1 MRLRLILPLALLAVA
16 SLVAPACS
24 GDDEGDSAARTSE
37 ERESTDDGGAGGS
50 DSGGDSG
57 TSGDSGSEESDG
69 PDLGDI
75 TESVPGLENLGDCFD
90 LATAY
95 SSLYLQALS
104 GDAAE
109 AQQKAEELKD
119 QLPEE
124 LHDELDV
131 VAAAI
136 GEVAEE
142 GPLGGSSALST
153 PEYQEADTAITDYL
167 QQECGG

>member
-16 SLVAPACS
+16 SLVAPGCS
-24 GDDEGDSAARTSE
+24 GDDDGDSAARTSE
-37 ERESTDDGGAGGS
+37 ERESTDGGAEGG
-50 DSGGDSG
+50 DAGGDSG

-75 TESVPGLENLGDCFD
+75 TDSVPGLENLGDCFD

-109 AQQKAEELKD
+109 AQKQAEELKD

-153 PEYQEADTAITDYL
+153 PEYRDADAAITDYL

>member
-24 GDDEGDSAARTSE
+24 GGDDGDSAARTSE
-37 ERESTDDGGAGGS
+37 ERESTDGGA
-50 DSGGDSG
+50 DSGGGADEG
-57 TSGDSGSEESDG
+57 GDPGADSGSEGSDE
-69 PDLGDI
+69 PGDI
-75 TESVPGLENLGDCFD
+75 TESIPGLENLGDCFD

-95 SSLYLQALS
+95 SSLYVQAIS

-109 AQQKAEELKD
+109 AQKQAEELKA
-119 QLPEE
+119 QLPED
-124 LHDELDV
+124 LHDDIDV

-142 GPLGGSSALST
+142 GPLSGSSALTT
-153 PEYQEADTAITDYL
+153 PEYQDADSAITDYL
-167 QQECGG
+167 QKECGG